1 MASILIVEDDP
12 HISATLAIL
21 LESRGHRVRRAGNGA
36 EGLLAAHAD
45 LPDLILM
52 DMAMPILE
60 GSEAVKALRH
70 EARTADIPV
79 VILSALSD
87 DATQARALASGA
99 DIYLTKPP
107 HVRDLIVVIERLLAT
122 RADGGAA

>member
-1 MASILIVEDDP
+1 MAFILIVEDDP
-12 HISATLAIL
+12 HISATLAL
-21 LESRGHRVRRAGNGA
+21 LLQSRGHRVRRAGNGA

-60 GSEAVKALRH
+60 GSETVKALRH
-70 EARTADIPV
+70 EARTAAIPV
-79 VILSALSD
+79 VILSALND
-87 DATQARALASGA
+87 DASQARALASGA

-107 HVRDLIVVIERLLAT
+107 HVRDLIVVIERLLTAKDE
-122 RADGGAA
+122 DGTA